1 MELSKAVARHRE
13 HIFSVISGQEVEMP
27 VDARISNSWQRC
39 VNDYGLDPNSAHQ
52 PYIVEEQV
60 LREGQERLV
69 SLLNIAR
76 VEMASLYQQIA
87 GSGHS
92 ILLTDN
98 SGLVINYVGDPDF
111 NEEAKKRGLTEGAVW
126 TEKYQGTNG
135 MGTCL
140 AEQQPI
146 IIHQDEHFFSS
157 NLSLTCT
164 AAPIFDPNNKVIAVL
179 DASSE
184 SRKAQQHTMA
194 LVNMSAKTIENRVFL
209 CMFKNH
215 FIMRFHSRPEF
226 VNTLGEG
233 LVAFQS
239 NGTVLAVNRS
249 ALFQMDYKSCEELR
263 THKIDELFDSPL
275 STLLHH
281 STHGSLHAV
290 PIHETR
296 HSRRFFAIV
305 QIPESELMG
314 KRTNVRLDDCA
325 GTQETVP
332 SGSNVALD
340 TLEYGDP
347 HMAQNIRIS
356 RRVLDRGI
364 PILLC
369 GESGTGKGVFAKA
382 MHLASERADKPFVA
396 INCASIPES
405 LIESELFGYKAGAFT
420 GASRHGSPGKI
431 VQADNG
437 TLFLDEIGD
446 MPLSLQ
452 ARLLRV
458 LEEKEVVP
466 LGGHAPVS
474 VDLRVISA
482 THRNLTDM
490 VVEGSFR
497 EDLYYRLQGVKVTL
511 PPLRERAD
519 RYNLIKHLIN
529 IEISN
534 DGHSL
539 HVDEEVLKRLDSYY
553 WPGNI
558 RQMRNVLRTMIA
570 LAESD
575 RITVDDMIDDLFREA
590 HSMASN
596 PADRVRVEVEKPH
609 DPLRNAE
616 RDALLQELERHRWN
630 ISSAAKSLTL
640 SRNTLY
646 RKMKRCNITPPR

>member
-1 MELSKAVARHRE
+1 MELAKAVARHRE
-13 HIFSVISGQEVEMP
+13 HVFSVITDEKVKTA
-27 VDARISNSWQRC
+27 VDAKIFDSWKRC
-39 VNDYGLDPNSAHQ
+39 VNDHGLDPNSEHRPHFVDKQLLHDVKA
-52 PYIVEEQV
+52 
-60 LREGQERLV
+60 RLS

-76 VEMASLYQQIA
+76 VEMASLYQQVA

-98 SGLVINYVGDPDF
+98 TGMIIHYVGDPDF
-111 NEEAKKRGLTEGAVW
+111 DDEAARRGLTEGALW
-126 TEKYQGTNG
+126 AEKYQGTNG

-140 AEQQPI
+140 AEGQPVI
-146 IIHQDEHFFSS
+146 VHQDEHFFSS

-164 AAPIFDPNNKVIAVL
+164 AAPIFDPNNKIIAVL

-184 SRKAQQHTMA
+184 STNAQQHTMA
-194 LVNMSAKTIENRVFL
+194 LVKMSAKIISNRILL

-233 LVAFQS
+233 LIAFQKD
-239 NGTVLAVNRS
+239 GTVLAANPS
-249 ALFQMDYKSCEELR
+249 ALFQLNFKTCEELR
-263 THKIDELFDSPL
+263 TRKIDELFDSPL
-275 STLLHH
+275 QALLHH
-281 STHGSLHAV
+281 SGSLHAV
-290 PIHETR
+290 PIHASR
-296 HSRRFFAIV
+296 HSKRFFAIV
-305 QIPESELMG
+305 QHPESETHDNPGSTLAE
-314 KRTNVRLDDCA
+314 KCLDSSEIA
-325 GTQETVP
+325 AFT
-332 SGSNVALD
+332 SNAQD
-340 TLEYGDP
+340 PLEFGDP
-347 HMAQNIRIS
+347 HMAQNIRIA
-356 RRVLDRGI
+356 RRVLDRDI
-364 PILLC
+364 PILLN

-382 MHLASERADKPFVA
+382 MHFASERSDKPFVA

-431 VQADNG
+431 VQANGG

-466 LGGHAPVS
+466 LGGHTPVS

-482 THRNLTDM
+482 THRNLPDM
-490 VVEGSFR
+490 VSAGSFR

-519 RYNLIKHLIN
+519 RYNLIRHLIE
-529 IEISN
+529 IEGRS
-534 DGHSL
+534 DGRSL
-539 HVDEEVLKRLDSYY
+539 QVSEEVTERLCHYY

-558 RQMRNVLRTMIA
+558 RQIRNVLRTMIA

-575 RITVDDMIDDLFREA
+575 RITVDDLVDDLLHEA
-590 HSMASN
+590 RGSSSGETDQPLA
-596 PADRVRVEVEKPH
+596 EEQKPH

-616 RDALLQELERHRWN
+616 RNALLQELERHRWN
-630 ISSAAKSLTL
+630 ISNAAKSLML

-646 RKMKRCNITPPR
+646 RKMNCCNIARPR

>member
-1 MELSKAVARHRE
+1 MELSKAIAQHRE
-13 HIFSVISGQEVEMP
+13 HIFSVISGEEAEVP
-27 VDARISNSWQRC
+27 VDTRISRSWQRC
-39 VNDYGLDPNSAHQ
+39 VNDYGLDPNSIHR
-52 PYIVEEQV
+52 PYIVDKQV
-60 LREGQERLV
+60 LQEGQERL
-69 SLLNIAR
+69 SNLLNIAR
-76 VEMASLYQQIA
+76 IEMASLYQQIA

-92 ILLTDN
+92 ILLTDDT
-98 SGLVINYVGDPDF
+98 GLVLNYVGDPDF
-111 NEEAKKRGLTEGAVW
+111 NEEAARRGLTEGAVW
-126 TEKYQGTNG
+126 AEKYQGTNG

-184 SRKAQQHTMA
+184 SSKAQQHTMA
-194 LVNMSAKTIENRVFL
+194 LVNMSAKTIENRMFL

-233 LVAFQS
+233 LIAFQ
-239 NGTVLAVNRS
+239 NDGTVLATNCS
-249 ALFQMDYKSCEELR
+249 ALFQMDFKTCESLR
-263 THKIDELFDSPL
+263 AHKIDELFDSPL
-275 STLLHH
+275 STLLHN
-281 STHGSLHAV
+281 SAHGSLRAV

-296 HSRRFFAIV
+296 HLRRFFAIV
-305 QIPESELMG
+305 QLPESETIMTG
-314 KRTNVRLDDCA
+314 TGARTTHCA
-325 GTQETVP
+325 DPEETAPV
-332 SGSNVALD
+332 STDALN
-340 TLEYGDP
+340 TLELGDP
-347 HMAQNIRIS
+347 HMAQNIRVA
-356 RRVLDRGI
+356 RRVLDRNI
-364 PILLC
+364 PILLS

-382 MHLASERADKPFVA
+382 MHLASDRSDKPFVA

-431 VQADNG
+431 VQANGG

-466 LGGHAPVS
+466 LGSHTPIS

-482 THRNLTDM
+482 THRNLLDM
-490 VVEGSFR
+490 VGDGSFR
-497 EDLYYRLQGVKVTL
+497 EDLYYRLQGVKVIL
-511 PPLRERAD
+511 PPLRERTD
-519 RYNLIKHLIN
+519 RYNLIKHLID
-529 IEISN
+529 IEARN
-534 DGHSL
+534 DGRL
-539 HVDEEVLKRLDSYY
+539 LQVDEEVLERLNNYY

-558 RQMRNVLRTMIA
+558 RQIRNVLRTMIA

-575 RITVDDMIDDLFREA
+575 RITVDDMVDDLFREA
-590 HSMASN
+590 RN
-596 PADRVRVEVEKPH
+596 TADGLSEQPLPEDRKPH
-609 DPLRNAE
+609 DPLRSAE
-616 RDALLQELERHRWN
+616 RDALMQELERHRWN
-630 ISSAAKSLTL
+630 ISSTAKSLAL

-646 RKMKRCNITPPR
+646 RKMKRCDITPPR